1 MHQSYRGPVNR
12 WVTLG
17 VLCLA
22 VFTIMVGTMIV
33 NILLPTMVRDLD
45 ATTRD
50 LLWIVDG
57 FNLVF
62 AALVLAAG
70 SLSDRFGRKGALIA
84 GLTIYSAASLASA
97 YAPDPNWLIA
107 GRAVA
112 GLGAAVVFPTTL
124 SIISNVFPDRRE
136 RARAISLWGAASGAS
151 VAIGPVIG
159 GALVE
164 KTGWGG
170 AFVFCA
176 LVGALTLV
184 LSFSLVPTS
193 RDPQAPRLDF
203 LGLVLSVATLGL
215 LVYTI
220 IEAPDKGWASHETLQ
235 NFATA
240 AVLAL
245 AFGLWENQVRD
256 PMMDIRLFAN
266 MRFTAASG
274 SVTLCF
280 FALFGFIFLITQYSQ
295 FILGWGVLE
304 AGARQIPVALAVAIF
319 SLIGMPI
326 AVRIGSKIVV
336 CFGMA
341 VLCGD
346 FFWIAR
352 DSWHT
357 SYTVIVG
364 QMVLFGIGM
373 GLTSTIATEAIMG
386 VVPAAKAGIGSAVND
401 ATRELG
407 GTIGVAVIGSVSLSI
422 YRAQLDRADIQPG
435 PLHVAREGLG
445 AAAKVA
451 GQSNDPGLLR
461 TAQSAFLDGLA
472 VGCWVAAGVCA
483 FGVLLAARYLP
494 AHPEAALGAAV
505 DAWAEIPP
513 LPYATSVLLGADH
526 GAQADERLLLAEGL
540 ADGDVEAEL
549 GELDGQPAG
558 VD

>member
-1 MHQSYRGPVNR
+1 MQRSYAAQVNR
-12 WVTLG
+12 WVTLS

-84 GLTIYSAASLASA
+84 GLFVYSAASLASA
-97 YAPDPNWLIA
+97 YAPNPNWLIA

-112 GLGAAVVFPTTL
+112 GIGAAVVFPTTL
-124 SIISNVFPDRRE
+124 SIISNIFPDRNE
-136 RARAISLWGAASGAS
+136 RAKAISLWGAASGAS

-193 RDPQAPRLDF
+193 RDPEAPRLDF

-245 AFGLWENQVRD
+245 AFGLWENQARE

-346 FFWIAR
+346 FFWVAT
-352 DSWHT
+352 DGFHT
-357 SYTVIVG
+357 TYTAIVG

-407 GTIGVAVIGSVSLSI
+407 GTIGVAVIGSVSVSI
-422 YRAQLDRADIQPG
+422 YRAHLDQANLDPG
-435 PLHVAREGLG
+435 ALHVAREGLG

-451 GQSNDPGLLR
+451 GQMQDPGLLR
-461 TAQSAFLDGLA
+461 TAQQAFLDGLS

-483 FGVLLAARYLP
+483 FGVLLAGRYLP
-494 AHPEAALGAAV
+494 AHPEAAHEETV
-505 DAWAEIPP
+505 DDAAEIPP
-513 LPYATSVLLGADH
+513 LPYAPSVLLGADN
-526 GAQADERLLLAEGL
+526 GAPRAERASAE
-540 ADGDVEAEL
+540 A
-549 GELDGQPAG
+549 
-558 VD
+558 